1 MLRSTSS
8 ISSSSSFLQSPPP
21 RMSISSTQ
29 YNQEHHQYSS
39 RTMEFEMPETIGY
52 QLDSSRQ
59 KRMHLPRPD
68 PGHRLYVQGVES
80 ERKKAL
86 QMKRVVQESQQGQR
100 LNLIARSYSS
110 RPMSTSRPS
119 SNGPKSSVYS
129 RLYDLSK
136 DKKNKSSGK
145 TNFRT
150 LSRPK
155 SRARGQPVHE
165 RLYNL
170 AKGNII
176 KAKERLNV
184 GSHDFMRSTPTRQR
198 TVSRQASSDRLYN
211 LARRKREMEEKRRKL
226 KAEEELQDDLKPRI
240 LNLES
245 KRSYTPQR
253 ERIYAGG
260 HNIHTRLYN
269 LAESKKAQLKSSGR
283 NSKRASSIPRKR
295 PSETSKGVERLYGH
309 SLSMRLKGQA
319 RRQEIEEKY
328 KKRAPTPTGRI
339 SIQQAKGIY
348 QRGMMMKVELEAK
361 RQDNSLSPYVSPLL
375 NPIVLEDD
383 VKANTYTSREKPLRS
398 PASRCRS
405 QTPSKKERDLTSP
418 PMSSRRSVSR
428 SRTGASERGR
438 TTIVS
443 NDVMKN
449 PRIPSQNRNVRSSSR
464 IRSRSRLRDLAQ
476 HQPSLRSPSPKVMRI
491 NAGTSS
497 NPWSVPGLAEI
508 KRANTPKRLDRQH
521 SMKDMLRR
529 MEEDVSFY
537 NDLKKAASMVES
549 RDDSEDI
556 GLSFDDDDEDDE
568 TEAERPKELP
578 ENVEISTLNLGNGA
592 SPENTPGKQGRS
604 PNTTLLN
611 VDLAGNGSNLSN
623 LSNDREDSKD
633 EYAEGRDG
641 VEGDGD
647 GDKSAYFSQN
657 IFRSSSVHPQS
668 TEILHV

>member
-1 MLRSTSS
+1 MFVVEENPCST
-8 ISSSSSFLQSPPP
+8 
-21 RMSISSTQ
+21 T
-29 YNQEHHQYSS
+29 
-39 RTMEFEMPETIGY
+39 
-52 QLDSSRQ
+52 
-59 KRMHLPRPD
+59 
-68 PGHRLYVQGVES
+68 
-80 ERKKAL
+80 KK
-86 QMKRVVQESQQGQR
+86 K
-100 LNLIARSYSS
+100 I
-110 RPMSTSRPS
+110 PTCD
-119 SNGPKSSVYS
+119 
-129 RLYDLSK
+129 RLYDLA
-136 DKKNKSSGK
+136 KK
-145 TNFRT
+145 
-150 LSRPK
+150 
-155 SRARGQPVHE
+155 
-165 RLYNL
+165 
-170 AKGNII
+170 
-176 KAKERLNV
+176 
-184 GSHDFMRSTPTRQR
+184 
-198 TVSRQASSDRLYN
+198 
-211 LARRKREMEEKRRKL
+211 KRELEDSRKKAHKEEQFKRDMKPRKL
-226 KAEEELQDDLKPRI
+226 ILQ
-240 LNLES
+240 S

-253 ERIYAGG
+253 ERNYNEGQ
-260 HNIHTRLYN
+260 NIHTRLYSM
-269 LAESKKAQLKSSGR
+269 AGSKKAALEKATLEKEKKYRKKKEEEKLNSSIQT
-283 NSKRASSIPRKR
+283 SKRS
-295 PSETSKGVERLYGH
+295 ERLYGQ
-309 SLSMRLKGQA
+309 SLRMQLDGRQ
-319 RRQEIEEKY
+319 RREQISEKH
-328 KKRAPTPTGRI
+328 KKRAPKTFGKI
-339 SIQQAKGIY
+339 SVDDATNIY